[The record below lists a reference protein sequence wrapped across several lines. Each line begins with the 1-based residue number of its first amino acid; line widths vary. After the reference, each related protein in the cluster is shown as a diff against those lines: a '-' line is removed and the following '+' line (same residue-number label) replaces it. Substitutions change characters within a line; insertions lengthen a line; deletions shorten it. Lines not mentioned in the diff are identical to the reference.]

1 MVPEAIVE
9 GLIRVDI
16 FKRKDGKLV
25 VNEFES
31 FEADHHPG
39 RYYKE
44 EMKYAVDTKLE
55 YLYLR
60 ILQKYVDQKYF
71 DRKRK
76 NVSNYT

>member
-1 MVPEAIVE
+1 VE

-16 FKRKDGKLV
+16 FKRKDDKLF

-31 FEADHHPG
+31 FEADRHPG
-39 RYYKE
+39 GYYKE

-55 YLYLR
+55 YFHLS

-76 NVSNYT
+76 YF